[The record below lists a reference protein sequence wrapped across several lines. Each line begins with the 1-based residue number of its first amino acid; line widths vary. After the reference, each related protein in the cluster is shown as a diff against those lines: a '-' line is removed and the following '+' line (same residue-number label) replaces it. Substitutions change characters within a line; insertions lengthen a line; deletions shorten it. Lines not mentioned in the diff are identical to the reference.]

1 VYTSVPRTELID
13 ALIHIRALYRQVRPT
28 NDREQRAQE
37 RLEVTIKD
45 LLSNLPRTNE
55 HPTLKTLL
63 EVAEIYSLT
72 LDGAH
77 RLFGYDLDR
86 LWEYDL
92 QLNRGRTHIFE
103 SYSFSRDRLIDL
115 PSRLAPFETFSTDA
129 LLNDLVSEWHTDL
142 PMRVLEGDGWH
153 RPGTFYVHI
162 GTEDSLGSSVPP
174 GAIAQVEPVGRDE
187 ALRPNPRRMY
197 LLQFGNGY
205 RCSRCV
211 ATAGKLRLFSSAR
224 TYRGREE
231 FIYPGGVRLA
241 GRVRL
246 FAMSLPLP
254 EYSLLDT
261 LPDYTRSADLI
272 LPWEHLSRDRLFA
285 TKHRRFLRSQNEQ
298 LIVQEFLNNALNAK
312 LSARS
317 ERRYRRATSSE
328 PHVNGLIHLTLAHA
342 ARYTD
347 ALRTDGSLFSD
358 KGRFSLE
365 TLLKANSLQESLNLQ
380 SHVSPPTP
388 REVWEARRKEVTEWP
403 PLLSMQFPRLRHLGD
418 RIVRLAKGS
427 AIHGLDP
434 EIGAGSWMLLEN
446 IRETPDTHSDRRKIG
461 WSRPIYVLRRGIEIF
476 SGYLEKYENR
486 YALLG
491 STTGSEVKVT
501 FEADELP
508 QLNRV
513 AGIAIPV

>member
-1 VYTSVPRTELID
+1 VYRPVPRTELID
-13 ALIHIRALYRQVRPT
+13 ALIHIRALFRQFKPE
-28 NDREQRAQE
+28 NEREQRAQE
-37 RLEVTIKD
+37 RREVAIKD

-55 HPTLKTLL
+55 HPTLKTLM
-63 EVAEIYSLT
+63 EVAEVCLLT

-86 LWEYDL
+86 LWEYDFR
-92 QLNRGRTHIFE
+92 LNRGRTHIFE
-103 SYSFSRDRLIDL
+103 SYSFSRDRLIDV
-115 PSRLAPFETFSTDA
+115 PSRLAPFDAFSTDA

-142 PMRVLEGDGWH
+142 PMRVLEGDAWR
-153 RPGTFYVHI
+153 RPGTFYVRI
-162 GTEDSLGSSVPP
+162 GTEDSLGSSIPP
-174 GAIAQVEPVGRDE
+174 GAIAQVEPIGRDE
-187 ALRPNPRRMY
+187 ALRPNPRRIY

-205 RCSRCV
+205 RCSHCV
-211 ATAGKLRLFSSAR
+211 ATPGKLRLFSSAK
-224 TYRGREE
+224 TYRGRQE
-231 FIYPGGVRLA
+231 FVYPGGVHLA
-241 GRVRL
+241 GRIRL
-246 FAMSLPLP
+246 CAMSLPVP
-254 EYSLLDT
+254 EYPHLDT
-261 LPDYTRSADLI
+261 LPDYTRSAELI

-285 TKHRRFLRSQNEQ
+285 TKHRRFQRSKEEE
-298 LIVQEFLNNALNAK
+298 LSVQEFLKSELNAK

-328 PHVNGLIHLTLAHA
+328 PHVNGLIHLTLAHV

-365 TLLKANSLQESLNLQ
+365 SLLKTTSLQESLNLQ
-380 SHVSPPTP
+380 SVVSPPTP
-388 REVWEARRKEVTEWP
+388 KEVWEARRKEVAEWP
-403 PLLSMQFPRLRHLGD
+403 PLLSIQFPRLRHFGD

-446 IRETPDTHSDRRKIG
+446 IRETPDTHSDRRKTG

-476 SGYLEKYENR
+476 SGHLEKDENR

-491 STTGSEVKVT
+491 STTGNEVKVT
-501 FEADELP
+501 FDADELS

-513 AGIAIPV
+513 AGVAIPV